1 MQISYLRPRE
11 RDVNGEKKQIPMMS
25 EISKHGCDELMW
37 HFGISFVARNNDG
50 YSF

>member
-25 EISKHGCDELMW
+25 VGYVYS
-37 HFGISFVARNNDG
+37 ANDIKG
-50 YSF
+50 LSCLENLLCSVDQLLL